1 MTSAK
6 GFLRSESYLNS
17 VLFKQEEGG
26 RSSTKGLTSTS
37 DHLWKVYKPHS
48 CWKVL
53 FLNGPTENLY

>member
-37 DHLWKVYKPHS
+37 DRYNSLMES
-48 CWKVL
+48 I
-53 FLNGPTENLY
+53 